1 MGHVQVQ
8 KPLLGSLGRG
18 TGSAPREE
26 GRQQTRGLGLRFDI
40 ARLCDRGLSDAISH
54 SDVVGE
60 ALSFGFVRKLG
71 HNVSTFLH
79 PFAPPELPGFHA
91 TMGALTPGRPALR
104 LTHEHRLDRRPGLP
118 VLCHQTFRSFRL
130 QSPTVVPTDFWG
142 FLRRAYR
149 TTGFVVA
156 PFREPVRHLGFAFD
170 RQARHDSR
178 PNRVHLRYGL
188 IVHLR
193 LLSTP
198 PRGDAVTVSYGVPE
212 HSGKD
217 SHPAGSMH
225 LQAHRSPLQGYGG
238 RPPRDPS

>member
-1 MGHVQVQ
+1 LLHRPSTAKARSSPFGHCLQSVF
-8 KPLLGSLGRG
+8 
-18 TGSAPREE
+18 
-26 GRQQTRGLGLRFDI
+26 LR
-40 ARLCDRGLSDAISH
+40 
-54 SDVVGE
+54 VGH
-60 ALSFGFVRKLG
+60 R
-71 HNVSTFLH
+71 VSTSLH
-79 PFAPPELPGFHA
+79 PFAPPALPGFFA

-130 QSPTVVPTDFWG
+130 QPPPVAPTPCLGFW
-142 FLRRAYR
+142 RRAYR

-156 PFREPVRHLGFAFD
+156 PFREPVRHWGFAFD

-178 PNRVHLRYGL
+178 PNRVHWRYGL

-212 HSGKD
+212 HSDRD

-225 LQAHRSPLQGYGG
+225 LQAHRSPLRGCKSRVVLQ
-238 RPPRDPS
+238 